1 MFVKICWAGKY
12 YVEILQWCTHKPQ
25 IQRNPSGCA
34 SQWRMAFLFSY
45 ILQLPCACYWY
56 KTISVSY
63 KLPGAKLARIPLFGY
78 IDRKDTILVNRNN
91 DGSRPKIFKAMKQ
104 MLSMHMCIY
113 PERTRNKI
121 TAPLQPF
128 YSGAFKLAADT
139 GKPIIP
145 ALIFNT
151 RQVGIATRQILL
163 PVAAAAAHSFY
174 AAGVCTITGHSA
186 KPETGT
192 VCKNGCILCGHP
204 QYSVWRVNGPT
215 GPGWYCPVRISSTTF
230 LTFLKYPGFSFVF
243 Q

>member
-1 MFVKICWAGKY
+1 MLKY
-12 YVEILQWCTHKPQ
+12 CSGAPINLKYKEIRPAVHHSEGWLFCFH
-25 IQRNPSGCA
+25 A
-34 SQWRMAFLFSY
+34 SFSY
-45 ILQLPCACYWY
+45 HVRVIDIKQ
-56 KTISVSY
+56 
-63 KLPGAKLARIPLFGY
+63 LPGANNAIVKQELARILLFGY

-204 QYSVWRVNGPT
+204 QYSV
-215 GPGWYCPVRISSTTF
+215 
-230 LTFLKYPGFSFVF
+230 
-243 Q
+243 